1 MARTRS
7 WYWVV
12 VLGVGLAL
20 YFLVRHATVTTG
32 NPNFVPSLILLGAA
46 VAPASFLT
54 FMAGRRIGYGVS
66 GGLVAFTALVGGV
79 VGVVTAGLLEYDTLQ
94 RLGVVPMFAVGV
106 IEEAAKLLAP
116 LVMLVFVRPRRTA
129 DGLLLGVASGAG
141 FAVLE
146 TMGYAFVALIKS
158 QGDLAV
164 VDGVLFVRGVL
175 SPAAHMAWTGLTA
188 AALYAAAE
196 RRFHPRA
203 LARFAG
209 VYVVAVAL
217 HTIWDSIGDLAGYAV
232 LSGVSLTLLTVTA
245 HRATHEHRRLPARSR
260 R

>member
-1 MARTRS
+1 MARTRWWS
-7 WYWVV
+7 WVV
-12 VLGVGLAL
+12 VLAVGLAL
-20 YFLVRHATVTTG
+20 YFLVRHAIVRTG
-32 NPNFVPSLILLGAA
+32 NPNFVPSLILLGAS

-54 FMAGRRIGYGVS
+54 FMAGRRIGYGVG
-66 GGLVAFTALVGGV
+66 GGLVALTALVGGV
-79 VGVVTAGLLEYDTLQ
+79 VGVVTAGLLEYDTL
-94 RLGVVPMFAVGV
+94 RELGVLPMIAVGV
-106 IEEAAKLLAP
+106 IEEASKLVAP
-116 LVMLVFVRPRRTA
+116 LALLLFVRPRRTA

-188 AALYAAAE
+188 GALWAAAE
-196 RRFHPRA
+196 RRFHPGA
-203 LARFAG
+203 VARFAA
-209 VYVVAVAL
+209 VYLVAVAL
-217 HTIWDSIGDLAGYAV
+217 HATWDSLGDLAAYGI
-232 LSGVSLTLLTVTA
+232 LSGVSLTLLTVAA
-245 HRATHEHRRLPARSR
+245 HRATREGRRLPARGR

>member
-1 MARTRS
+1 MTRTRS
-7 WYWVV
+7 WSWVV
-12 VLGVGLAL
+12 VLAVGLAL

-46 VAPASFLT
+46 VAPASFLA
-54 FMAGRRIGYGVS
+54 FMASRRIGYAVG

-79 VGVVTAGLLEYDTLQ
+79 VGVVTAGLLEYDTL
-94 RLGVVPMFAVGV
+94 RELGVVPMFAVGA
-106 IEEAAKLLAP
+106 IEEAAKLLPP
-116 LVMLVFVRPRRTA
+116 LVLLVFVRPRRAA

-188 AALYAAAE
+188 AALWSAAE

-203 LARFAG
+203 VARFAG
-209 VYVVAVAL
+209 VYLVAVAL
-217 HTIWDSIGDLAGYAV
+217 HTTWDSIGALAGYAV
-232 LSGVSLTLLTVTA
+232 LSGISLTLLTISA
-245 HRATHEHRRLPARSR
+245 HRATRESRRPPARPR